1 MKEENNN
8 KSNFNDVVFT
18 YNENEPNYN
27 NIRFAFDRL
36 IGPLATAT
44 AYEQFKDRKKDYS
57 EILPIIIKWSAEFE
71 TKKTLVYI
79 NHNELLAVYNKL
91 EELNDEL
98 VCEVDSEI
106 SDQIIIWL
114 WNLMILRK
122 KQIENLEGE
131 KKQYEQNI

>member
-8 KSNFNDVVFT
+8 KSNSNDVVFI
-18 YNENEPNYN
+18 YNENEPDYN

-44 AYEQFKDRKKDYS
+44 MYEQFEDKKKDYS
-57 EILPIIIKWSAEFE
+57 KILPIIIKWSAEFE

-79 NHNELLAVYNKL
+79 DHNEILAIYNKL

-98 VCEVDSEI
+98 VCEVDIEI
-106 SDQIIIWL
+106 SDQIVIWL
-114 WNLMILRK
+114 WSLMELRK
-122 KQIENLEGE
+122 KQIENLDGG
-131 KKQYEQNI
+131 KR

>member
-1 MKEENNN
+1 MKFFDSEKENINKNN
-8 KSNFNDVVFT
+8 SNDVLFT

-44 AYEQFKDRKKDYS
+44 AYEQFKDRKTDYS

-79 NHNELLAVYNKL
+79 DHNEILSVYNKL

-98 VCEVDSEI
+98 VYEVDSEI

-114 WNLMILRK
+114 WSLMVLRK
-122 KQIENLEGE
+122 KQIENIEGG
-131 KKQYEQNI
+131 KR

>member
-1 MKEENNN
+1 MKEENINKNN
-8 KSNFNDVVFT
+8 SNDVAFI

-57 EILPIIIKWSAEFE
+57 EILPIIIKWSEEFE

-79 NHNELLAVYNKL
+79 DHNEILSVYNKL

-98 VCEVDSEI
+98 VYEVDSEI
-106 SDQIIIWL
+106 SYQIIIWI
-114 WNLMILRK
+114 WSLMVLRK
-122 KQIENLEGE
+122 KQIQNLEGG
-131 KKQYEQNI
+131 KR

>member
-1 MKEENNN
+1 MKEENDN
-8 KSNFNDVVFT
+8 KSNSNDVVFI

-44 AYEQFKDRKKDYS
+44 MYEQFEDKKNDYS
-57 EILPIIIKWSAEFE
+57 KILPIIIKWSSEFE
-71 TKKTLVYI
+71 IKKTLVYI
-79 NHNELLAVYNKL
+79 DHNEILSVYNKL

-106 SDQIIIWL
+106 SDQIVIWL
-114 WNLMILRK
+114 WSLMVLRK
-122 KQIENLEGE
+122 KQIENLKGE
-131 KKQYEQNI
+131 KK

>member
-8 KSNFNDVVFT
+8 KSNSNDVVFI
-18 YNENEPNYN
+18 YNENEPDYN

-36 IGPLATAT
+36 IGPLAIAT
-44 AYEQFKDRKKDYS
+44 MYEQFEDKKKDYLK
-57 EILPIIIKWSAEFE
+57 ILPIIIKWASEFE

-79 NHNELLAVYNKL
+79 DNNEILAIYNKL

-106 SDQIIIWL
+106 SDQIVIWL
-114 WNLMILRK
+114 WSLMELRK
-122 KQIENLEGE
+122 KQIENLE
-131 KKQYEQNI
+131 

>member
-1 MKEENNN
+1 MKFFDNEKENNN
-8 KSNFNDVVFT
+8 KTNSNDVAFT

-79 NHNELLAVYNKL
+79 DHNEILSVYKKL
-91 EELNDEL
+91 
-98 VCEVDSEI
+98 
-106 SDQIIIWL
+106 
-114 WNLMILRK
+114 
-122 KQIENLEGE
+122 
-131 KKQYEQNI
+131 

>member
-8 KSNFNDVVFT
+8 KSNSNDVVFI
-18 YNENEPNYN
+18 YNENEPDYN

-44 AYEQFKDRKKDYS
+44 MYEQFEDKKKDYS

-79 NHNELLAVYNKL
+79 DHNEILSVYNKL

-98 VCEVDSEI
+98 VYEVDSEI

-114 WNLMILRK
+114 WSLMVLRK
-122 KQIENLEGE
+122 KQIENLEGG
-131 KKQYEQNI
+131 KR

>member
-1 MKEENNN
+1 MKEENDN
-8 KSNFNDVVFT
+8 KSNFNDVVFI

-44 AYEQFKDRKKDYS
+44 MYEQFEDKKNDYS
-57 EILPIIIKWSAEFE
+57 KILPIIIKWSSEFE
-71 TKKTLVYI
+71 IKKTLVYI
-79 NHNELLAVYNKL
+79 DHNEILSVYNKL

-106 SDQIIIWL
+106 SDQIVIWL
-114 WNLMILRK
+114 WSLMVLRK

-131 KKQYEQNI
+131 KK